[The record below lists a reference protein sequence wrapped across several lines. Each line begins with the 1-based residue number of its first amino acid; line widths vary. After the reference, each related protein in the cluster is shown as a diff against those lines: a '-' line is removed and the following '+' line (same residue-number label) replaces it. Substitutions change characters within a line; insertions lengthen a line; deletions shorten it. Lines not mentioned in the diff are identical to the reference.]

1 MSSPKKTV
9 CLNLGMQTVTAACFS
24 LSAEGG
30 LVLTHLSRSSL
41 LPDPAADASRAGQLK
56 IALGELRP
64 KLHLG
69 GARCAI
75 AIPSQRTF
83 TRFVK
88 IPRVAP
94 EQVGQM
100 LFYEAQQNI
109 PHAIEEVSWAYQVLP
124 EGDPEKLG
132 TIIVATKLEDIE
144 PTVDAVRAA
153 GFSPDLIETA
163 PVAIYNALRF
173 NYPSLEGCSLVIDI
187 GARTTDLVFA
197 EGDRLFVRTLPTG
210 ANAITAALQKS
221 LGGQPPA
228 AVEEFKLRE
237 GRIPP
242 PGSHSDEA
250 SHAAEAGKI
259 ARTVMTRIHN
269 EVARSITFYRT
280 NCQGSAPVRV
290 FLAGGGVSMSGTL
303 EFFNEKLALPVEYFN
318 PLRRVTVAGSVDATL
333 LQQSA
338 HCLGESTGMATR
350 LLLGDCPLEV
360 ELRSPSA
367 AAAARDR
374 KRRPFLL
381 VSAGILATAI
391 AISFLHYRSAAC
403 TFSSKIDE
411 ADGRIR
417 QLNEFKEQIDS
428 FQESRSKMLS
438 DAAEL
443 ASVPLLRTAWAS
455 ILDEL
460 SSRMPAR
467 NIWITELRPAAG
479 SETAPASGDG
489 DPPAVA
495 KGSDANS
502 GQEITALA
510 LNGLYLDNDSGPGVV
525 DEFVDSLAACD
536 LFRIDPEKKGEVVKL
551 RAAQTGDAWAYEYQL
566 VLPLRRPIPL

>member
-1 MSSPKKTV
+1 
-9 CLNLGMQTVTAACFS
+9 MQTVTAACFT
-24 LSAEGG
+24 LKGDGQLA
-30 LVLTHLSRSSL
+30 LTHISSSGL
-41 LPDPAADASRAGQLK
+41 LPDPAADANRAGQLK

-69 GARCAI
+69 GAGCAI

-94 EQVGQM
+94 EQAGQM

-124 EGDPEKLG
+124 EGDPDKLG
-132 TIIVATKLEDIE
+132 AIIVATKLEDIE

-153 GFSPDLIETA
+153 GFSPDIIETA
-163 PVAIYNALRF
+163 PAAIYNALRF

-187 GARTTDLVFA
+187 GSRTTDLIFA

-210 ANAITAALQKS
+210 GNAITAALQKS

-242 PGSHSDEA
+242 PGSHDDEG
-250 SHAAEAGKI
+250 SQAAEAGKI

-269 EVARSITFYRT
+269 EVTRSVTFYRT

-290 FLAGGGVSMSGTL
+290 FLAGGGVSLPGTF

-318 PLRRVTVAGSVDATL
+318 PLRRVTVADSVDAPL
-333 LQQSA
+333 LQQAA
-338 HCLGESTGMATR
+338 HCLGECTGMATR

-360 ELRSPSA
+360 ELGSPSA

-381 VSAGILATAI
+381 ASAGLLAAAI
-391 AISFLHYRSAAC
+391 TISFLHYRSAAR
-403 TFSSKIDE
+403 SLSGEIKKAED
-411 ADGRIR
+411 RISR
-417 QLNEFKEQIDS
+417 LNGFKEQIDS
-428 FQESRSKMLS
+428 LQESRSKMLS
-438 DAAEL
+438 DAADL
-443 ASVPLLRTAWAS
+443 ASVPLLRTAWPS

-460 SSRMPAR
+460 SSRMPQR
-467 NIWITELRPAAG
+467 NIWITELRPATG
-479 SETAPASGDG
+479 TETAPASGDG
-489 DPPAVA
+489 ESPAVA
-495 KGSDANS
+495 KDPSADS
-502 GQEITALA
+502 GQEITAIA

-536 LFRIDPEKKGEVVKL
+536 LFRIDPEKKGDVVKL